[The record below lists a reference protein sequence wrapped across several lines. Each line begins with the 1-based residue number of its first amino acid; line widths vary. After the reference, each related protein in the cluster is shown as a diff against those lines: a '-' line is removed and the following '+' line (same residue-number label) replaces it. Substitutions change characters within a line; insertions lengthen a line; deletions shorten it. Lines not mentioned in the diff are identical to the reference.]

1 MRDPHSEFLRYHFG
15 DQVTETSLSQNETQQ
30 LKNDIEEL
38 KIKVDN
44 QTNLILA
51 LLQEIRKLNTL

>member
-15 DQVTETSLSQNETQQ
+15 DQVSEVSVSQNETQS

>member
-15 DQVTETSLSQNETQQ
+15 DQVTETSVSQNETQQ
-30 LKNDIEEL
+30 LKNDIAEL

>member
-15 DQVTETSLSQNETQQ
+15 DEVAEATISQNETQQ
-30 LKNDIEEL
+30 LKNDIAEL